1 LLDVGDRIGG
11 FEIEAYVA
19 RGGMAMVYRAREI
32 GLGRR
37 VAIKV
42 IAPELAQNPM
52 FRQRFTQESQ
62 LAASIDHPNII
73 PIYAAGDADGQ
84 LYLVMRYVDGDTL
97 GAVLAK
103 HGPLS
108 VADALAIFDQVA
120 GALDAAHAHH
130 LVHRDVKPRNILL
143 APGSDLAHRH
153 VYLTDFGITKRV
165 SGDTTMTTAEQFVG
179 TIRYVAPEQI
189 SSSPISNRA
198 DIYSLACVMVEALTG
213 QPPYVRADE
222 AALIWSH
229 MSEEPPAVS
238 ERRPDLPQ
246 AVDAV
251 FRRALAKDPA
261 ERQGSCRA
269 LVADLADALTPLPRD
284 PADNVISDNVI
295 FGASA
300 LAAGDGGDD
309 DPPTIPSAKF
319 DTAAPPPSPAPVPSP
334 PPASAATVVATP
346 DRPYSASPVPMPPP
360 RDPRWRRW
368 LPALIAGV
376 VLLGVLAGVLIV
388 ALLGRQPIAAPAA
401 ESETPSPTPSATPT
415 RTPSP
420 TPTPTVA
427 LPRSAEAL
435 PENTMVWRRE
445 DGGLWTIATV
455 PVDGD
460 DSTVLISGR
469 SNRSVQ
475 LTPDRQ
481 TVLYLREFDERI
493 TLRAM
498 SADGEQDRALFSDG
512 SPDCPRMSRPTIRA
526 DGVLALFCAEASG
539 GRGTLNVMSQDGTLL
554 RVLDRGRIGDPTFTP
569 DGKSIIYWRTEA
581 DGGQGGALFRVPADG
596 SDQPEEVLAA
606 EEFEYTDP
614 AISPD
619 GDRMLASRSRGDTQE
634 IVAVTL
640 TGDPGTDV
648 DRLTK
653 GSLDQGPS
661 WSPDGSKIIFRR
673 GTDDESDL
681 YVIKANGKGVRQVFH
696 ADGYASEPVW
706 TAQ

>member
-1 LLDVGDRIGG
+1 MLDVGDRIGG

-37 VAIKV
+37 VVAMKV

-143 APGSDLAHRH
+143 APGPDLAHRH

-261 ERQGSCRA
+261 ERQAAVRRWSPSWRTRS
-269 LVADLADALTPLPRD
+269 TPLPRD
-284 PADNVISDNVI
+284 RGRQRDLRHVIWRLGPRRRRRRRRRRPAHHSVGEIRHP
-295 FGASA
+295 GASSFP
-300 LAAGDGGDD
+300 GTSR
-309 DPPTIPSAKF
+309 PRPQ
-319 DTAAPPPSPAPVPSP
+319 
-334 PPASAATVVATP
+334 PASAATVVATA
-346 DRPYSASPVPMPPP
+346 DTPYSASTLSRCLPP
-360 RDPRWRRW
+360 DPRWRRW
-368 LPALIAGV
+368 LPALIAGRGAARRTGRSPHRGPAGSPADRRPSG
-376 VLLGVLAGVLIV
+376 GVCDPDLDS
-388 ALLGRQPIAAPAA
+388 QPDPDSDADTNPDPDGGAAPVGGSVAREHHGVAA
-401 ESETPSPTPSATPT
+401 AKT
-415 RTPSP
+415 
-420 TPTPTVA
+420 
-427 LPRSAEAL
+427 
-435 PENTMVWRRE
+435 
-445 DGGLWTIATV
+445 
-455 PVDGD
+455 
-460 DSTVLISGR
+460 
-469 SNRSVQ
+469 
-475 LTPDRQ
+475 
-481 TVLYLREFDERI
+481 
-493 TLRAM
+493 
-498 SADGEQDRALFSDG
+498 
-512 SPDCPRMSRPTIRA
+512 
-526 DGVLALFCAEASG
+526 
-539 GRGTLNVMSQDGTLL
+539 
-554 RVLDRGRIGDPTFTP
+554 
-569 DGKSIIYWRTEA
+569 
-581 DGGQGGALFRVPADG
+581 
-596 SDQPEEVLAA
+596 
-606 EEFEYTDP
+606 
-614 AISPD
+614 
-619 GDRMLASRSRGDTQE
+619 
-634 IVAVTL
+634 AV
-640 TGDPGTDV
+640 
-648 DRLTK
+648 
-653 GSLDQGPS
+653 SGPS
-661 WSPDGSKIIFRR
+661 RR
-673 GTDDESDL
+673 CRWTGT
-681 YVIKANGKGVRQVFH
+681 
-696 ADGYASEPVW
+696 
-706 TAQ
+706 TARS